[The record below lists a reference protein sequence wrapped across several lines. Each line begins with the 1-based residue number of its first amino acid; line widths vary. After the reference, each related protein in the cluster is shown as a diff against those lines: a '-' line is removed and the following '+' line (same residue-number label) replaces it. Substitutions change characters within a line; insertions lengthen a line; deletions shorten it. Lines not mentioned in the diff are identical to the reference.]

1 MFAITGGSTSV
12 TAAEGGEDW
21 SGTVDDEAEEA
32 RGKGG
37 ETSEKTARSFRQ
49 ETTWIWGACPWA
61 LNQNWKVSSGQ
72 AEQSGAGKEGYLKKV
87 AGFFGIDTAMTTIR
101 FSIKFLIMPI

>member
-49 ETTWIWGACPWA
+49 ETT
-61 LNQNWKVSSGQ
+61 
-72 AEQSGAGKEGYLKKV
+72 
-87 AGFFGIDTAMTTIR
+87 
-101 FSIKFLIMPI
+101 